1 MRNIITNTWAT
12 GNDVKE
18 EAESEEGEEAEG
30 EGEGEDD
37 DDDEVRCENMHGA
50 VGEESMY
57 M

>member
-1 MRNIITNTWAT
+1 VRNIITNTWVT